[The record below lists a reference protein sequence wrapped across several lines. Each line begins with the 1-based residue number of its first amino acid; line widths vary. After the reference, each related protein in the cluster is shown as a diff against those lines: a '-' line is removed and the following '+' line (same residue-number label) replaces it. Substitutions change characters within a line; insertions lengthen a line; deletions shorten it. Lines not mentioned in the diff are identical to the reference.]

1 MSVRRLLSALF
12 TLSFCF
18 SLAQNCVVKGVTS
31 FAFTEKESYNN
42 AVIEAQ
48 RKLIVDC
55 GGGVRVS
62 SNSLY
67 SIQEDETGKVS
78 DTFNESIS
86 LALSGLI
93 KGFKITDVT
102 TELLEGGQIKTTLDA
117 QGKVIE
123 PVQSDLQLNISGLK
137 EKYFENDYLEM
148 QLVSNMP
155 QSYVYVFQSRDG
167 QIELLCP
174 NQVQS
179 GVFDENG
186 IVRIPN
192 DRYKLKVT
200 VDDADLTKES
210 NTFFVIGSTRGIPY
224 SGDGS
229 VMGLINWYDN
239 LPSKG
244 RCFATQSVLYLRR

>member
-18 SLAQNCVVKGVTS
+18 SLAQNCVVKGVTA
-31 FAFTEKESYNN
+31 FAFTESESYDN

-62 SNSLY
+62 SSSLY

-123 PVQSDLQLNISGLK
+123 PVQSDLELNISGLK

-148 QLVSNMP
+148 QLASNMP

-186 IVRIPN
+186 IDFFNSFGLSLFFLRHTVFGEE
-192 DRYKLKVT
+192 KVYR
-200 VDDADLTKES
+200 
-210 NTFFVIGSTRGIPY
+210 NI
-224 SGDGS
+224 
-229 VMGLINWYDN
+229 
-239 LPSKG
+239 
-244 RCFATQSVLYLRR
+244 